1 MILWFRVL
9 EFKPLCLLVVAS
21 IVINTFY
28 SITKVQ
34 SYWWQ
39 QRLFSGYSNK
49 EISKCKAR
57 LPIVKKKEKKKHKYT
72 FRRILSLQRLCLTD
86 VTEMEYSTKDVFTL
100 CLRVN
105 LSHQRNVEETFFST
119 TNQFKFCL
127 TPGAFPLFTT
137 PSLKHHHFF
146 STDPL
151 KVLLIKIRLFFFV
164 L

>member
-57 LPIVKKKEKKKHKYT
+57 LPIVKKRKKKTQICIPTNSFSTTTLFNRCNRDGIFDK
-72 FRRILSLQRLCLTD
+72 RR
-86 VTEMEYSTKDVFTL
+86 FTL
-100 CLRVN
+100 CLRIN
-105 LSHQRNVEETFFST
+105 LSHQRNVEETFFSK

-151 KVLLIKIRLFFFV
+151 KVPLIKIRLFLFV

>member
-57 LPIVKKKEKKKHKYT
+57 LPIVKKRKKKPQICIPT
-72 FRRILSLQRLCLTD
+72 NS
-86 VTEMEYSTKDVFTL
+86 
-100 CLRVN
+100 
-105 LSHQRNVEETFFST
+105 FST
-119 TNQFKFCL
+119 TTLFNRCNRDGIFDKRRFHLMSPNQFISSTKRW
-127 TPGAFPLFTT
+127 GNVLFENESVQILLNSRGV
-137 PSLKHHHFF
+137 SLVYDAVFKTSPF
-146 STDPL
+146 L
-151 KVLLIKIRLFFFV
+151 
-164 L
+164 